1 MNPGPRRKGLP
12 TMRKLFSCLFCGAA
26 LVWMTC
32 FCGDLLRF
40 INNEVP
46 MFSVE
51 WRAAENYREYLGFGY
66 KIGIYREPDGL
77 RAVFGG
83 PWARLDGEMQPDKP
97 PRLENGFAV

>member
-1 MNPGPRRKGLP
+1 
-12 TMRKLFSCLFCGAA
+12 MRKLFSCLFCGAA

-51 WRAAENYREYLGFGY
+51 WRAAENYRHLGFGY

-77 RAVFGG
+77 CCFRRPLGTSGRRDAT
-83 PWARLDGEMQPDKP
+83 R
-97 PRLENGFAV
+97 

>member
-1 MNPGPRRKGLP
+1 
-12 TMRKLFSCLFCGAA
+12 
-26 LVWMTC
+26 MTC

-66 KIGIYREPDGL
+66 KIGIYRGTGRVACCFRRPFLGTS
-77 RAVFGG
+77 
-83 PWARLDGEMQPDKP
+83 DGEMQPDKP

>member
-1 MNPGPRRKGLP
+1 
-12 TMRKLFSCLFCGAA
+12 
-26 LVWMTC
+26 MTC

-66 KIGIYREPDGL
+66 KIGIYRGTG
-77 RAVFGG
+77 RVAVLFSAALFGH
-83 PWARLDGEMQPDKP
+83 
-97 PRLENGFAV
+97 V